1 MRKNADTNST
11 KEKRFLDTHLMKN
24 QLLSDDKHQMKN
36 YQIVLKNSI
45 IDGVD
50 KVKYFQNTEKGCCYV
65 LFFYKKALDY

>member
-1 MRKNADTNST
+1 
-11 KEKRFLDTHLMKN
+11 MKN

-36 YQIVLKNSI
+36 YQIVLKISI